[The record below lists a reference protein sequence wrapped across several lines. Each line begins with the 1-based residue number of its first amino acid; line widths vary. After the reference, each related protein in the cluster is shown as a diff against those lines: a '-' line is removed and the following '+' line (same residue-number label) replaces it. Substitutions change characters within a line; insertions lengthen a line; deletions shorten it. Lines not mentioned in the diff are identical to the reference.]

1 MNARRTALLATLV
14 VLVSACASVW
24 GFADFETAD
33 ASAGSDDLDAT
44 MTDTVTPPGENDAG
58 MTALGAND
66 AGDDVPACQGG
77 EILCDGG
84 CTDPTTDTKNCN
96 GCGNFCGDGGNNW
109 LCVNSTC
116 VCAEGTHYC
125 PLLGCSPN
133 YEIASCGDACTPCIQ
148 PFGGTNA
155 CHNGQCGVCD
165 DSTILCNANT
175 PNAACIDPT
184 SDPNNCGTCGTVCHV
199 DGGSSFCDAGVCQVS
214 DCGAPLT
221 ACPTAN
227 PTACVNLSSDR
238 NNCSTCGKKC
248 PAHDSDTESTCV
260 ASVCQ

>member
-1 MNARRTALLATLV
+1 MNARQTALLAALV
-14 VLVSACASVW
+14 LLVSACASVW

-33 ASAGSDDLDAT
+33 ASAGGDDLDAT
-44 MTDTVTPPGENDAG
+44 MTDMADAVTPPGAS
-58 MTALGAND
+58 D
-66 AGDDVPACQGG
+66 AGDEVPPCPGG

-109 LCVNSTC
+109 LCANSTC
-116 VCAEGTHYC
+116 VCAVGTHYC
-125 PLLGCSPN
+125 PLLGCSEDR
-133 YEIASCGDACTPCIQ
+133 EIASCGPDACTPCLR
-148 PFGGTNA
+148 PLGGIVNCT
-155 CHNGQCGVCD
+155 NGQCVQTCFQNNM
-165 DSTILCNANT
+165 LCNPNS
-175 PNAACIDPT
+175 PNATCIDPT
-184 SDPNNCGTCGTVCHV
+184 SDPNNCGTCGTVCQV
-199 DGGSSFCDAGVCQVS
+199 DGGSSFCDAGACQLTG
-214 DCGAPLT
+214 CTAPLT
-221 ACPTAN
+221 ACPAAN